1 MGQGLIDSSTTSG
14 VLSPQEDATGVLS
27 RRFALSAVVFVAIL
41 VGAWALAKTSELDS
55 APALSLLFG
64 AALGVALEC
73 GRFCFFCIFRESVEE
88 RKTRSLLSIIV
99 ALAVGA
105 VGYSIVFGL
114 YLPTPSGE
122 GLPPL
127 AHISPVSIPLIGGAV
142 AFGLGMVL
150 SGACISGH
158 LYRLGEGWLR
168 SVPALIGS
176 LLGFGLG
183 FITWNTLYLGMIS
196 ESPVWWMPRW
206 LGYGGSLAVTLAVL
220 GVLAWVILKMDRHGP
235 QDREPSRGVFDAVF
249 GRRWTWLA
257 SGSVVGAIG
266 VLAYLRV
273 APLGVTSQLSTVSR
287 TFLDGQGVLPEVL
300 HGIDVMKG
308 CVGTISSA
316 ITNNGWLVIGLV
328 AASFASAVAGGRF
341 KVVVPSVRGSA
352 TGLVGGILLGWGA
365 MTSLGCTVGVLL
377 SGTQSF
383 ALSGVVFGAVVF
395 VTVAGGV
402 KLGLHRGE

>member
-1 MGQGLIDSSTTSG
+1 MIVSSTTSAA
-14 VLSPQEDATGVLS
+14 LSPQVGGTGVFTKK
-27 RRFALSAVVFVAIL
+27 FAVSATVFLGII
-41 VGAWALAKTSELDS
+41 VGAWLLAKSRETDQ

-73 GRFCFFCIFRESVEE
+73 GRFCFFCIFRESIEE
-88 RKTRSLLSIIV
+88 RKTRALLSIV
-99 ALAVGA
+99 TALAVGA
-105 VGYSIVFGL
+105 VGYAVVFGL

-127 AHISPVSIPLIGGAV
+127 AHISPVSFPLIAGAV

-168 SVPALIGS
+168 SVPALVGS
-176 LLGFGLG
+176 LIGFGLG
-183 FITWNTLYLGMIS
+183 FITWNSLYLGMIS
-196 ESPVWWMPRW
+196 ESPVWWLPRW

-220 GVLAWVILKMDRHGP
+220 GALAWLILKLDRHGP
-235 QDREPSRGVFDAVF
+235 EHREPYRGLVDAIF
-249 GRRWTWLA
+249 GQRWTWLA
-257 SGSVVGAIG
+257 SGTVVGVIG

-273 APLGVTSQLSTVSR
+273 SPLGVTSQLGTVSR
-287 TFLDGQGVLPEVL
+287 TFLDGQGLLPEVL

-308 CVGTISSA
+308 CVGIVSSA

-352 TGLVGGILLGWGA
+352 TGLVGGVLLGWGA

-383 ALSGVVFGAVVF
+383 ALSGVVFGAVVYA
-395 VTVAGGV
+395 TVVGGV

>member
-1 MGQGLIDSSTTSG
+1 MSTKKFAVS
-14 VLSPQEDATGVLS
+14 AT
-27 RRFALSAVVFVAIL
+27 VFLGII
-41 VGAWALAKTSELDS
+41 VGAWLLATSRETDQ

-73 GRFCFFCIFRESVEE
+73 GRFCFFCIFRESIEE
-88 RKTRSLLSIIV
+88 RKTRALLSIV
-99 ALAVGA
+99 TALAVGA
-105 VGYSIVFGL
+105 VGYAVVFGL

-127 AHISPVSIPLIGGAV
+127 AHISPVSFPLIAGAV

-176 LLGFGLG
+176 LIGFGLG

-196 ESPVWWMPRW
+196 ESPVWWLPRW
-206 LGYGGSLAVTLAVL
+206 FGYGGSLALTLVVL
-220 GVLAWVILKMDRHGP
+220 GVLAWVIVKMDRHGP
-235 QDREPSRGVFDAVF
+235 EQREPARGLVDLIFVK
-249 GRRWTWLA
+249 RWTWLA

-273 APLGVTSQLSTVSR
+273 SPLGVTSQLGTVSR
-287 TFLDGQGVLPEVL
+287 TYLDGRGLLPEVL
-300 HGIDVMKG
+300 HGIDIMKG
-308 CVGTISSA
+308 CIGTVSSA

-341 KVVVPSVRGSA
+341 KVVVPTVRGSA
-352 TGLVGGILLGWGA
+352 TGLAGGVLLGWGA

-383 ALSGVVFGAVVF
+383 ALSGVVFGAVVYG
-395 VTVAGGV
+395 TVVGGV

>member
-1 MGQGLIDSSTTSG
+1 MIVGSTTSG
-14 VLSPQEDATGVLS
+14 ALSPREGATGVS
-27 RRFALSAVVFVAIL
+27 TKKFAISATVFLGII
-41 VGAWALAKTSELDS
+41 VGAWLLARSREMDQ

-73 GRFCFFCIFRESVEE
+73 GRFCFFCIFRESIEE
-88 RKTRSLLSIIV
+88 RKTRALLSIV
-99 ALAVGA
+99 TALAVGA
-105 VGYSIVFGL
+105 VGYSVVFGL

-122 GLPPL
+122 GFPPL
-127 AHISPVSIPLIGGAV
+127 AHISPISVPLIAGAV

-176 LLGFGLG
+176 LIGFGLG
-183 FITWNTLYLGMIS
+183 FITWNSLYLGMIS
-196 ESPVWWMPRW
+196 ESPVWWLPRS

-220 GVLAWVILKMDRHGP
+220 GVLAWLILKMDRHGP
-235 QDREPSRGVFDAVF
+235 EHREPARGFVDAIF
-249 GRRWTWLA
+249 GKRWTWFA

-273 APLGVTSQLSTVSR
+273 SPLGVTSQLGTVSR
-287 TFLDGQGVLPEVL
+287 TFLDGQGLLPEVL

-308 CVGTISSA
+308 CVGTVSSA

-328 AASFASAVAGGRF
+328 SASFASAVAGGRF

-352 TGLVGGILLGWGA
+352 TGLAGGVLLGWGA

-383 ALSGVVFGAVVF
+383 ALSGVVFGAVVYA
-395 VTVAGGV
+395 TVVGGV

>member
-1 MGQGLIDSSTTSG
+1 
-14 VLSPQEDATGVLS
+14 
-27 RRFALSAVVFVAIL
+27 
-41 VGAWALAKTSELDS
+41 LDK
-55 APALSLLFG
+55 APALSLMFG

-73 GRFCFFCIFRESVEE
+73 GRFCFFCIFRESIEE
-88 RKTRSLLSIIV
+88 RKTRALLSIIT

-114 YLPTPSGE
+114 YLPTPGGE

-127 AHISPVSIPLIGGAV
+127 AHISPVSIPLILGAL

-168 SVPALIGS
+168 SIPALIGS
-176 LLGFGLG
+176 LIGFGLG
-183 FITWNTLYLGMIS
+183 FITWNSLYLGMIS
-196 ESPVWWMPRW
+196 ESPVWWLPRS
-206 LGYGGSLAVTLAVL
+206 LGYGGSLAVTLVVL
-220 GVLAWVILKMDRHGP
+220 GALAWVILKMDRHGP
-235 QDREPSRGVFDAVF
+235 EHREPARGVIDAVF

-273 APLGVTSQLSTVSR
+273 SPLGVTSQLSTVSR
-287 TFLDGQGVLPEVL
+287 TFLDGQGLLPEVM

-308 CVGTISSA
+308 CVGIVSST

-328 AASFASAVAGGRF
+328 AASFASAIAGGRF

-352 TGLVGGILLGWGA
+352 TGLAGGVLLGWGS

-383 ALSGVVFGAVVF
+383 ALSGVVFGAVVYA
-395 VTVAGGV
+395 TVVGGV

>member
-1 MGQGLIDSSTTSG
+1 MIVGSTTSG
-14 VLSPQEDATGVLS
+14 ALSPREGATGVS
-27 RRFALSAVVFVAIL
+27 TKKFAISATVFLGII
-41 VGAWALAKTSELDS
+41 VGAWLLARSREMDQ

-73 GRFCFFCIFRESVEE
+73 GRFCFFCIFRESIEE
-88 RKTRSLLSIIV
+88 RKTRALLSIV
-99 ALAVGA
+99 TALAVGA
-105 VGYSIVFGL
+105 VGYSVVFGL

-122 GLPPL
+122 GFPPL
-127 AHISPVSIPLIGGAV
+127 AHISPISVPLIAGAV

-176 LLGFGLG
+176 LIGFGLG
-183 FITWNTLYLGMIS
+183 FITWNSLYLGMIS
-196 ESPVWWMPRW
+196 ESPVWWLPRS

-220 GVLAWVILKMDRHGP
+220 GVLAWLILKMDRHGP
-235 QDREPSRGVFDAVF
+235 EHREPARGFVDAIF
-249 GRRWTWLA
+249 GKRWTWFA

-273 APLGVTSQLSTVSR
+273 SPLGVTSQLGTVSR
-287 TFLDGQGVLPEVL
+287 TFLDGQGLLPEVL

-308 CVGTISSA
+308 CVGTVSSA

-352 TGLVGGILLGWGA
+352 TGLAGGVLLGWGA

-383 ALSGVVFGAVVF
+383 ALSGVVFGAVVYA
-395 VTVAGGV
+395 TVIGGV

>member
-1 MGQGLIDSSTTSG
+1 VI
-14 VLSPQEDATGVLS
+14 
-27 RRFALSAVVFVAIL
+27 SAVVFVGIII
-41 VGAWALAKTSELDS
+41 GAWVLSRTSEMDNS
-55 APALSLLFG
+55 PALSLLFG

-73 GRFCFFCIFRESVEE
+73 GRFCFFCIFRESIEE
-88 RKTRSLLSIIV
+88 RKTRALLSIV
-99 ALAVGA
+99 TALAVGA

-114 YLPTPSGE
+114 YLPNPSGE

-127 AHISPVSIPLIGGAV
+127 AHISPVSIPLVLGAV

-168 SVPALIGS
+168 SVPALTGS
-176 LLGFGLG
+176 LVGFGLG
-183 FITWNTLYLGMIS
+183 FITWNSLYLGMIS
-196 ESPVWWMPRW
+196 ESPVWWLPRW

-220 GVLAWVILKMDRHGP
+220 GALALVIVKLDRQGP
-235 QDREPSRGVFDAVF
+235 DRREPSRGLVDAIF
-249 GRRWTWLA
+249 GKRWTWLA

-273 APLGVTSQLSTVSR
+273 SPLGVTSQLSTVSR
-287 TFLDGQGVLPEVL
+287 TFLDGRGSLPEVM
-300 HGIDVMKG
+300 HGIDLMKG
-308 CVGTISSA
+308 CVGVVSAA

-328 AASFASAVAGGRF
+328 TASFASAVAGGRF
-341 KVVVPSVRGSA
+341 RVIVPSVRGSA
-352 TGLVGGILLGWGA
+352 TGLAGGVLLGWGA

-383 ALSGVVFGAVVF
+383 ALSGVVFGAVVYA
-395 VTVAGGV
+395 TVVGGV

>member
-1 MGQGLIDSSTTSG
+1 MFTKKFAVS
-14 VLSPQEDATGVLS
+14 AT
-27 RRFALSAVVFVAIL
+27 VFLGII
-41 VGAWALAKTSELDS
+41 VGAWLLATSRETDQ

-73 GRFCFFCIFRESVEE
+73 GRFCFFCIFRESIEE
-88 RKTRSLLSIIV
+88 RKTRALLSIV
-99 ALAVGA
+99 TALAVGA
-105 VGYSIVFGL
+105 VGYAVVFGL

-127 AHISPVSIPLIGGAV
+127 AHISPVSFPLIAGAV

-168 SVPALIGS
+168 SIPALVGS
-176 LLGFGLG
+176 LIGFGLG
-183 FITWNTLYLGMIS
+183 FITWNSLYLGMIS
-196 ESPVWWMPRW
+196 ESPVWWLPRW

-220 GVLAWVILKMDRHGP
+220 GALAWLILKLDRHGP
-235 QDREPSRGVFDAVF
+235 EHREPSRGLVDTIF
-249 GRRWTWLA
+249 GKRWTWLA
-257 SGSVVGAIG
+257 SGTVVGVIG

-273 APLGVTSQLSTVSR
+273 SPLGVTSQLGTVSR
-287 TFLDGQGVLPEVL
+287 TFLDGQGLLPEVL

-308 CVGTISSA
+308 CVGTVSSA

-352 TGLVGGILLGWGA
+352 TGLAGGVLLGWGA

-383 ALSGVVFGAVVF
+383 ALSGVVFGAVVYA
-395 VTVAGGV
+395 TVVGGV